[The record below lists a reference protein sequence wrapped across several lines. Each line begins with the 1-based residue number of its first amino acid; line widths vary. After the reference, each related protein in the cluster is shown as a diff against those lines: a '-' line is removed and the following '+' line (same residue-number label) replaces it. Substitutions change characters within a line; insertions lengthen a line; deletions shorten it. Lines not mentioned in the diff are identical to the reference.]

1 MRNFATLMLAIVS
14 MSMICGFVTGIV
26 YAATYAE
33 ISVEDNL
40 VYMQIIGQEYIHEFE

>member
-1 MRNFATLMLAIVS
+1 MQKFVTIMLAIVS
-14 MSMICGFVTGIV
+14 MSMVFGFVTGIV